1 MSLVDDTGKEVASV
15 AIYDT
20 QVYAGYVLHT
30 GSVTSGS
37 VSTGSK
43 VTCQVR
49 APVIPAPVRN
59 RALRWRLSC
68 VEKASRHDGAIMT
81 RRRWQVDYERRRRIA
96 PNHSFTHVLNFA
108 LRKVLGG

>member
-1 MSLVDDTGKEVASV
+1 MSLVDDNGKEVANV
-15 AIYDT
+15 AVYDT

-30 GSVTSGS
+30 GTVTSGS

-43 VTCQVR
+43 VTCQVH
-49 APVIPAPVRN
+49 APLIPAAGQRQSAAVAPFLCREGEQV
-59 RALRWRLSC
+59 
-68 VEKASRHDGAIMT
+68 HIMT
-81 RRRWQVDYERRRRIA
+81 RRWRQVDYERRRRIA